1 VRCCARLHAT
11 VDGWETLRSEP
22 PLSVRARPGVVHLVG
37 SAAGPLG
44 GDELRVQVR
53 LDEAAVASVRSAA
66 AQLVHPGP
74 SGERSSLT
82 VDATVAAGAVLC
94 WAPEPTVL
102 VTGCRHDAVTRIHAT
117 GDGRVVWREELV
129 LGRHGEATGSV
140 ASTLRVVRNG
150 RPLVHHDLRLG
161 PAAGSGWDG
170 PGGAGRAR
178 AVGTVVVVDPIAW
191 ADGPPEPVVLGDTA
205 GILPLDGPGV
215 MVGASGT
222 PPEVQ
227 ALLDHA
233 TALLTAGWPPDAAG
247 RYQV

>member
-1 VRCCARLHAT
+1 VRSCARLHAT

-22 PLSVRARPGVVHLVG
+22 PLSVRARPGVAHLVG

-44 GDELRVQVR
+44 GDQLGVQAR
-53 LDEAAVASVRSAA
+53 LDEAAVASVRTPA

-82 VDATVAAGAVLC
+82 VDVAVATAAVLR
-94 WAPEPTVL
+94 WTPEPTVL
-102 VTGCRHDAVTRIHAT
+102 VVGCRHDAVTRVEVT
-117 GDGRVVWREELV
+117 GDGRVAWREELV
-129 LGRHGEATGSV
+129 LGRHGEGPGSV

-150 RPLVHHDLRLG
+150 RPLVHHELRLG
-161 PAAGSGWDG
+161 PDAGPGWDG

-178 AVGTVVVVDPIAW
+178 TMGTVVVVDPIAW

-205 GILPLDGPGV
+205 AILPLDGPGV
-215 MVGASGT
+215 MVGASGS
-222 PPEVQ
+222 PPEVR

-233 TALLTAGWPPDAAG
+233 AGLLTAGWPPDAAG
-247 RYQV
+247 RYGA